1 MNSDV
6 VSRFLV
12 FFDDGYAQY
21 CVAKELHK
29 VYYQSELGF
38 VVLFCFVFWFCFV
51 FLSTQHKILKI
62 ANYNMGNSCFT

>member
-38 VVLFCFVFWFCFV
+38 VVLFCFLALFCFFV
-51 FLSTQHKILKI
+51 YS
-62 ANYNMGNSCFT
+62 A